1 MHSISGT
8 RDLSRIMD
16 GELGSCVM
24 GLRCVLGVCLFTF
37 RSSCCCVS
45 KLEDVDMGVMR
56 SRRIFCGNFRLT
68 FVALLCV
75 CGGATTELYGFR
87 VESEGASRV
96 GTNSTVLIHANVDVV
111 LRLFGSEFTAGA
123 SVSFT
128 TYSAMRDELCMH
140 LRSPEPFEIEPTS
153 SPNAALVTV
162 RLPLLQGDDGPAYFC
177 LKDSQN
183 KTHFVHQG
191 TDASVR
197 LLTEEK
203 PVKTT
208 ILPIWLQICIVIV
221 LLMFSGLFSGLNLGL
236 MSLDQTELSIMENSG
251 TPREKRY
258 AKTIRPVRKRGNF
271 LLCTILLGN
280 VLVNNTLA
288 ILLDD
293 LTGSGMVAVV
303 GATFGIVIFGEI
315 IPQAFCSRYGLA
327 VGARTIWFTKIF
339 MVLTFPLSYPI
350 SRILDCILGEEIGYV
365 YNRDRLRELLRITEN
380 QIDLKK
386 DEVSIVINGEC
397 HML

>member
-1 MHSISGT
+1 
-8 RDLSRIMD
+8 
-16 GELGSCVM
+16 
-24 GLRCVLGVCLFTF
+24 
-37 RSSCCCVS
+37 
-45 KLEDVDMGVMR
+45 
-56 SRRIFCGNFRLT
+56 
-68 FVALLCV
+68 VALALLICV
-75 CGGATTELYGFR
+75 VGGEASSELYGFR
-87 VESEGASRV
+87 VESEGESRI
-96 GTNSTVLIHANVDVV
+96 GTNGTVIISAHVDVV
-111 LRLFGSEFTAGA
+111 LRLFGRNFSSGT

-128 TYSAMRDELCMH
+128 TKPKMRGAQCTYI
-140 LRSPEPFEIEPTS
+140 RSTDVQDIRPST
-153 SPNAALVTV
+153 PNVATVTV
-162 RLPLLQGDDGPAYFC
+162 HLPLSQNEGKPSFYFC
-177 LKDSQN
+177 LRYGEN
-183 KTHFVHQG
+183 TTHFFHQG
-191 TDASVR
+191 TESWLR
-197 LLTEEK
+197 LQTEQK

-208 ILPIWLQICIVIV
+208 ILPMWLQICIVF
-221 LLMFSGLFSGLNLGL
+221 LLLLFSGLFSGLNLGL
-236 MSLDQTELSIMENSG
+236 MSLDQTELSILENSG
-251 TPREKRY
+251 TPREKQY

-293 LTGSGMVAVV
+293 LTGSGMIAVV

-365 YNRDRLRELLRITEN
+365 FNRDRLRELLRITEN

-386 DEVSIVINGEC
+386 DEVCRVF
-397 HML
+397 